1 MVDALSPESD
11 KEAVGRRL
19 REFRKHLKL
28 SQDAFAA
35 TLDVSKRGIQDNE
48 SGSNMPS
55 GELLRALHRQGLNL
69 GWLLEGEGE
78 MLSSDRADVGSSS
91 LNRDRRYAGRAIA
104 TEATTGD
111 GKPAQHRAEQDIDV
125 SEYAF
130 IPYYDV
136 RASAGFGAFVQ
147 GGEATRSLAFD
158 RKWLAAQVGV
168 SCHRLALIP
177 VVGRSMEPDIHDGEI
192 VMIDRGD
199 IERLSEGA
207 YVFELDDG
215 LFVKRLSLRG
225 DRLVIE
231 SSNADYPPIEV
242 STLRDQPHFKLHGRV
257 LGSPM
262 FKKV

>member
-69 GWLLEGEGE
+69 GWLLDGEGV
-78 MLSSDRADVGSSS
+78 MLTSERTSLSNSS
-91 LNRDRRYAGRAIA
+91 LSNDGGYTRPAGS
-104 TEATTGD
+104 TELTTGD
-111 GKPAQHRAEQDIDV
+111 GSPAQHRVEHDIDIA
-125 SEYAF
+125 EYAF

-168 SCHRLALIP
+168 SWHRLALIP